1 MDMVYFV
8 INEYGIN
15 LALPELIKGLG
26 EIMVVKEF
34 LVGMYLRMLLNSYS
48 EEAIL
53 QFSHML
59 CNCSDSFKNKVKEL
73 VVESINLDS
82 KRYEVKGNI
91 ILENLE
97 LLRTKLVDK
106 KAGI

>member
-1 MDMVYFV
+1 MEPHQESKIMNMVYFV

-15 LALPELIKGLG
+15 LALPELIKGLE

-59 CNCSDSFKNKVKEL
+59 CNCSDNFKNKVKEL

-97 LLRTKLVDK
+97 L
-106 KAGI
+106 